1 MSGAALAGVV
11 ADAAVE
17 DLRRLELALERDL
30 LRLLLSLDTVPGED
44 SLVRRQAQTS
54 AAVLAQVRRRLEAEG
69 EAIRGV
75 VGQRAIEAVGAVLG
89 APPATLPLSV
99 REELDLIVSNQ
110 LEDVVRTFRLAVPEM
125 REAVARGIASGG
137 SLADVVEEVRARLA
151 TTYQRASAAVDAAIM
166 AAGRHAVMAAAKAVE
181 GDLDLVYVYVGP
193 RDAKNRPFCRAW
205 VGKAVTD
212 PARLDNGQGLPADD
226 YCGGFNCRHSWAPT
240 PVETAVREGIP
251 IYRPDGL
258 RLVVDVPTEALER
271 TP

>member
-1 MSGAALAGVV
+1 MSGAAAAGVV

-17 DLRRLELALERDL
+17 DLRRLEVTIERDL
-30 LRLLLSLDTVPGED
+30 LRIMLSLDTLPGED

-54 AAVLAQVRRRLEAEG
+54 AAVLSQVRRRLEQEG
-69 EAIRGV
+69 ETLASV

-99 REELDLIVSNQ
+99 REELDGIVNGQ
-110 LEDVVRTFRLAVPEM
+110 LAEVVSTFRAAIPEM

-137 SLADVVEEVRARLA
+137 SLADVVEDVRARLA

-166 AAGRHAVMAAAKAVE
+166 AAGRHSVMAAAKAVE

-226 YCGGFNCRHSWAPT
+226 YCGGYNCRHSWAPT

-251 IYRPDGL
+251 IYRPDGS
-258 RLVVDVPTEALER
+258 RLVVDAPA
-271 TP
+271 